1 MFFSDEEDGT
11 DVEGHSAEG
20 EGEGG
25 AKEAGFSG
33 DEFQDGAI
41 EGVKLAIAAVVPGF
55 GPVEGS
61 QSDLVE
67 IDGECGVVWMILF
80 HCFDRILLC

>member
-1 MFFSDEEDGT
+1 LFFSDEEDGA

-25 AKEAGFSG
+25 AEEAGFSG

-41 EGVKLAIAAVVPGF
+41 EGVKLAIAAVVLGF

-61 QSDLVE
+61 QSDLGE
-67 IDGECGVVWMILF
+67 IAGECGVDWMIFF
-80 HCFDRILLC
+80 HCLPRVPK